1 LQKLL
6 DSTQL
11 IQAMQQPIQAT
22 LERMTEFDR
31 FQEAA
36 LSLTEAVMVLS
47 TQLERSGHIS
57 RQAVRRRQAR
67 SLDFPADGVSANG
80 VLAGGISEDGIS
92 HGSPTGLEAD
102 GMGDAVVLKL
112 DSPTIRK
119 AG

>member
-1 LQKLL
+1 
-6 DSTQL
+6 
-11 IQAMQQPIQAT
+11 
-22 LERMTEFDR
+22 
-31 FQEAA
+31 

-57 RQAVRRRQAR
+57 RQAVRRRQ
-67 SLDFPADGVSANG
+67 S
-80 VLAGGISEDGIS
+80 
-92 HGSPTGLEAD
+92 GLEAD

>member
-1 LQKLL
+1 
-6 DSTQL
+6 
-11 IQAMQQPIQAT
+11 
-22 LERMTEFDR
+22 MTEFDR

-67 SLDFPADGVSANG
+67 SSDPQADGMSADGISADGVI
-80 VLAGGISEDGIS
+80 AGGIFEDGIS
-92 HGSPTGLEAD
+92 QGSPMGLEAD
-102 GMGDAVVLKL
+102 GASDAVVLKL